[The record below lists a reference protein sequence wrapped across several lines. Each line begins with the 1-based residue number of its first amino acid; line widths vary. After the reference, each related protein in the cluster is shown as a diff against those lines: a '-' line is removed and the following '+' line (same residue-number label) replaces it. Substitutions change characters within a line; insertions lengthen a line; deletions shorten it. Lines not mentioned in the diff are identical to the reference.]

1 MLKIIYTYL
10 LTLPIIFIFD
20 MLWVGVFAKDYYY
33 KHMSPL
39 MKIEFNWLV
48 VPIYYLLF
56 LSGLFIF
63 AIYPGVIETDMKKTL
78 VYAALFGFFC
88 YMTYD
93 LTNLSVVK
101 DWPIAMSIIDIF
113 WGMTLSTFSAWVAY
127 RIYFYIL

>member
-20 MLWVGVFAKDYYY
+20 MLWVGVFTKDYYY

-78 VYAALFGFFC
+78 IYAALFGFFC

-101 DWPIAMSIIDIF
+101 DWPIAMSIIDIL